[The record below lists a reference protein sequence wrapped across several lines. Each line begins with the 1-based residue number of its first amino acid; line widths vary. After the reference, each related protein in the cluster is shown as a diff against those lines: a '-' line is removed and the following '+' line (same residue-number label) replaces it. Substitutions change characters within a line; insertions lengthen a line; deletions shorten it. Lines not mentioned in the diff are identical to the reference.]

1 MPVGG
6 RVARLRAY
14 DRVNQIVGT
23 KGVMCGI
30 NGPEFKACY
39 EDAPCDGKAES

>member
-23 KGVMCGI
+23 KGVIRGI
-30 NGPEFKACY
+30 NGSEFKACY
-39 EDAPCDGKAES
+39 EDAPCDGKA